1 MSFTQEILC
10 MSLHVRVL
18 CFFDIQQAFFS
29 SYMQKNKHSGTV
41 WNSFEQD
48 NRERQYNL
56 NCFSSLSFPVLQ
68 LNSENNLQTSSK
80 LD

>member
-18 CFFDIQQAFFS
+18 RFFDIQQAFFS
-29 SYMQKNKHSGTV
+29 SYMQKKQAL

-68 LNSENNLQTSSK
+68 LNSENNL
-80 LD
+80 

>member
-18 CFFDIQQAFFS
+18 RFFDIQQAFFS
-29 SYMQKNKHSGTV
+29 SYMQKKQAL

-56 NCFSSLSFPVLQ
+56 SSLSFPVLQ